1 MKKKSR
7 FRQITA
13 IAGIVLLVGMYLTA
27 LVCAIIKSPAASTVL
42 KIALCGTFLIPVL
55 IYIIFMFYKIGH
67 KEDAPE
73 EITFSDERSDPYSNE
88 DIQRDTDK

>member
-1 MKKKSR
+1 MKKKAG
-7 FRQITA
+7 FRRTAAIT
-13 IAGIVLLVGMYLTA
+13 GIVLLVGMYVTA
-27 LVCAIIKSPAASTVL
+27 LVCALIKSPAASAML

-55 IYIIFMFYKIGH
+55 IYIILMFYRIGH